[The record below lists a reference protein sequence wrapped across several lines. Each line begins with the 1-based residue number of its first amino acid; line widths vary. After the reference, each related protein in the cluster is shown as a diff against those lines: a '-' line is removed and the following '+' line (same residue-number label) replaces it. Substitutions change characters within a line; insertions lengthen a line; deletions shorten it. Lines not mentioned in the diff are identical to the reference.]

1 VKKEN
6 GEVVVIGWSYE
17 AGGKHEYKMTMK
29 ILDDGTL
36 EDRFFL
42 KRDGQWSLGH
52 LITYSI
58 TTDAEHIGAF
68 D

>member
-1 VKKEN
+1 
-6 GEVVVIGWSYE
+6 
-17 AGGKHEYKMTMK
+17 MK